1 MRVRKGA
8 PGAVNNTLAEGG
20 GAGGGG
26 AAIKVTITRV
36 VKLSRL
42 SLAVS
47 TETASSVT
55 IRAGTLHSPRIR
67 RGA

>member
-8 PGAVNNTLAEGG
+8 PGAVNNTLAE
-20 GAGGGG
+20 GGGG

-47 TETASSVT
+47 TETASCDDT
-55 IRAGTLHSPRIR
+55 CR
-67 RGA
+67 